1 MRLYKTLFVLCGL
14 LFGIP
19 AQAQSVISF
28 MGGTL
33 ESTSMTLTFTAG
45 EAVAGNFSSASVSV
59 SGGFSNGSDLVF
71 TSNENPVSDLP
82 DSFRLM
88 QNYPNPF
95 NPSTNISFE
104 LPKSA
109 DVRLEVFN
117 SIGAKVAVLA
127 EGRKPAGSYTLRFN
141 ALSLASGMYFYRFMA
156 DGNMIA
162 TQKML
167 LIK

>member
-1 MRLYKTLFVLCGL
+1 MRLYKTLLVVIGL
-14 LFGIP
+14 LVSTA
-19 AQAQSVISF
+19 AQAQNVISF

-33 ESTSMTLTFTAG
+33 QSSSMTLTFTAG
-45 EAVAGNFSSASVSV
+45 EALAGNFSSASVSV

-71 TSNENPVSDLP
+71 TSNEKPVTDLP

-95 NPSTNISFE
+95 NPSTNISFD

-109 DVRLEVFN
+109 DIKVEVFN
-117 SIGAKVAVLA
+117 SIGVKVAVLA

-141 ALSLASGMYFYRFMA
+141 ASSIASGMYFYRFTA
-156 DGNMIA
+156 DGNVIA